1 MKSDPMVFI
10 VDDDESVRKSI
21 ARLVKSIGLN
31 AETFPSPQSFLDREP
46 YDGPCCLV
54 LDVRMPGMSG
64 IDLQRELEKSGLFL
78 PVIFITG
85 YGTVPMSVQAM
96 KNGAVDF
103 LPKPFKDQNL
113 LDAIQHALDKSAQT
127 RKDRAEIEG
136 IQLRIGRLTHRE
148 YEVLSLIISG
158 MLNKQVAFQLGISE
172 KTVKV
177 HRARVMEKI
186 QVDSLAELVRLTE
199 KIGITSPKV

>member
-103 LPKPFKDQNL
+103 LPKPFKDQDL
-113 LDAIQHALDKSAQT
+113 LNAIQQAIDKDKQA
-127 RKDRAEIEG
+127 RKDLAEIEG
-136 IQLRIGRLTHRE
+136 IQRRIDQLTHRE

-158 MLNKQVAFQLGISE
+158 MLNKQAAFHLGISE

>member
-1 MKSDPMVFI
+1 MKSEPMVFI

-31 AETFPSPQSFLDREP
+31 AETFPSPQSFLDRKP
-46 YDGPCCLV
+46 YNGPCCLV

-103 LPKPFKDQNL
+103 LPKPFKDQDL
-113 LDAIQHALDKSAQT
+113 LSAIQQAIDKDKQA
-127 RKDRAEIEG
+127 RKDLAEIEG
-136 IQLRIGRLTHRE
+136 IQHRIDRLTHRE

-158 MLNKQVAFQLGISE
+158 MLNKQVAFHLGISE

>member
-1 MKSDPMVFI
+1 MKSEPMVFI

-31 AETFPSPQSFLDREP
+31 AETFPSPQSFLDRKP
-46 YDGPCCLV
+46 YNGPCCLV

-103 LPKPFKDQNL
+103 LPKPFKDQDL
-113 LDAIQHALDKSAQT
+113 LNAIQQAIDKDKQA
-127 RKDRAEIEG
+127 RKDLAEIEG
-136 IQLRIGRLTHRE
+136 IQHRIDRLTHRE

-158 MLNKQVAFQLGISE
+158 MLNKQVAFHLGISE

>member
-1 MKSDPMVFI
+1 MKSEPMVFI

-31 AETFPSPQSFLDREP
+31 VETFPSPQSFLHKEP
-46 YDGPCCLV
+46 YNGPCCLV

-103 LPKPFKDQNL
+103 LPKPFKDQDL

-127 RKDRAEIEG
+127 RKDAAEIES
-136 IQLRIGRLTHRE
+136 IQLRIDRLTHRE

-158 MLNKQVAFQLGISE
+158 MLNKQVAFHLGISE

>member
-1 MKSDPMVFI
+1 MKSEPMVFI

-46 YDGPCCLV
+46 YNGPCCLV

-103 LPKPFKDQNL
+103 LPKPFKDQDL
-113 LDAIQHALDKSAQT
+113 LNAIQQAIDKDKQT
-127 RKDRAEIEG
+127 RKDLAEIEG
-136 IQLRIGRLTHRE
+136 IQRRIDQLTHRE

-158 MLNKQVAFQLGISE
+158 MLNKQAAFHLGISE

-177 HRARVMEKI
+177 HRARVMKKI

-199 KIGITSPKV
+199 KIGITPPKV

>member
-1 MKSDPMVFI
+1 MKSEPMVFI

-46 YDGPCCLV
+46 YNGPCCLV

-103 LPKPFKDQNL
+103 LPKPFKDQDL
-113 LDAIQHALDKSAQT
+113 LNAIQQAIDKDKQT
-127 RKDRAEIEG
+127 RKDLAEIEG
-136 IQLRIGRLTHRE
+136 IQRRIDQLTHRE

-158 MLNKQVAFQLGISE
+158 MLNKQAAFHLGISE